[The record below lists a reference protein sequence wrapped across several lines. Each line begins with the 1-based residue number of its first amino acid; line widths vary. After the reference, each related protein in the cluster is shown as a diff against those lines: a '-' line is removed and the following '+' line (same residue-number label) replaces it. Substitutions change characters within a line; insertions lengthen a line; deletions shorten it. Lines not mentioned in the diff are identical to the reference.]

1 MYGNGRRATSNR
13 IPALSPGHI
22 KNIPSP
28 GLGTIKSFAVVVGRL
43 VQASFITAIEIST
56 RLIVA
61 MYGRASA
68 RVRCRVKKNE
78 DWHSHS
84 GSAGLT
90 PRKSHYCASLG
101 ENS

>member
-1 MYGNGRRATSNR
+1 MCGNGRLATSSH
-13 IPALSPGHI
+13 IPALSLGHT

-28 GLGTIKSFAVVVGRL
+28 GLEITKFYEAVVGRR
-43 VQASFITAIEIST
+43 VRVSFITAIEIST

-68 RVRCRVKKNE
+68 RVRCRVRKNE
-78 DWHSHS
+78 DRYSHT

-101 ENS
+101 DDS

>member
-1 MYGNGRRATSNR
+1 MFGNGRLATSSHT
-13 IPALSPGHI
+13 PALSPGHT
-22 KNIPSP
+22 KNTPSP
-28 GLGTIKSFAVVVGRL
+28 GLEIIKSFEAVVGQL
-43 VQASFITAIEIST
+43 VRVLFITAIEIST

-68 RVRCRVKKNE
+68 RVRCRVRNHE

-101 ENS
+101 D